1 MLVYALNVWQ
11 DAWEMLSP
19 ERGVEGDVEV
29 LLTLYPLVYLL
40 LLSSKVN
47 TGMRVKIKG
56 KKRRE
61 FNSKEFLI

>member
-1 MLVYALNVWQ
+1 
-11 DAWEMLSP
+11 MLSP

-29 LLTLYPLVYLL
+29 LLTLDPLVYLL